1 MEDFVREGALV
12 DRQLLEVL
20 KPKQRVVDWHDRFRL
35 IAVQLIVGELE
46 LAELRGGGIEERSEV
61 LNTSGI
67 AEAEDPNARE
77 VGARRTGV

>member
-1 MEDFVREGALV
+1 MLTEVHLASH
-12 DRQLLEVL
+12 LLG
-20 KPKQRVVDWHDRFRL
+20 VDWHDRFRL

-77 VGARRTGV
+77 VEDQARRTGV